1 MVHGL
6 RVQLEGCWLHLRP
19 AIVSQI
25 AHLHVE
31 TRVQVSDC
39 SVCVEPRVQYARCSS
54 FDPEIA
60 EQFFKIKILRLN
72 CGEHFAR
79 RRNCRSVRSKIS
91 PHQRERDVSRCE
103 PGLPLIKLNPGYL
116 ERLSLCL
123 RDCLKIRISAG
134 EKDYRHIKA
143 FARIGGIDICPD
155 RLRISVASSFQDEL
169 QFA

>member
-25 AHLHVE
+25 AYLHVE

-54 FDPEIA
+54 VDPEIA

-72 CGEHFAR
+72 CCEHLAR
-79 RRNCRSVRSKIS
+79 RLNCPSVRFKVS
-91 PHQRERDVSRCE
+91 PHPRASDVSR
-103 PGLPLIKLNPGYL
+103 L
-116 ERLSLCL
+116 
-123 RDCLKIRISAG
+123 
-134 EKDYRHIKA
+134 H
-143 FARIGGIDICPD
+143 
-155 RLRISVASSFQDEL
+155 
-169 QFA
+169 